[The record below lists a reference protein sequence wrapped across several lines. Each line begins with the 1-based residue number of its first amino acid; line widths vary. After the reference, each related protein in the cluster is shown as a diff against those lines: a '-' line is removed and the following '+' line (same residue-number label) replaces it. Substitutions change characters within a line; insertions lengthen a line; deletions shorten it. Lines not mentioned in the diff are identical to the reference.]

1 MAKGY
6 SNYVDSILDN
16 RMSKA
21 FKSVA
26 SLEVRGRSFLYH
38 LIIIS
43 ALQIYL
49 LAEYVDFFA
58 FGVTA
63 LISGKANQE

>member
-16 RMSKA
+16 RMSNA

-26 SLEVRGRSFLYH
+26 SLEVREGIS
-38 LIIIS
+38 LIFMI
-43 ALQIYL
+43 
-49 LAEYVDFFA
+49 
-58 FGVTA
+58 
-63 LISGKANQE
+63 